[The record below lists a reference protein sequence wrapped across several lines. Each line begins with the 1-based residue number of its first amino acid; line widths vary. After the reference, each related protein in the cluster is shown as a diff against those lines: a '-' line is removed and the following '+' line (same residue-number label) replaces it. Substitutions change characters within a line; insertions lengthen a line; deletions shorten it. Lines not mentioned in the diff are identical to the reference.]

1 MSKPKME
8 PMQCVSEPD
17 GTCRHIVCP
26 RHHRLRNPLA
36 YCPWERANGH
46 ARTIPGAEA
55 TAENL
60 EGQA

>member
-8 PMQCVSEPD
+8 PMKCVSEPD

-26 RHHRLRNPLA
+26 RHHKQRSPLG

-46 ARTIPGAEA
+46 ARRTQAGAEKEEA
-55 TAENL
+55 RH
-60 EGQA
+60 G